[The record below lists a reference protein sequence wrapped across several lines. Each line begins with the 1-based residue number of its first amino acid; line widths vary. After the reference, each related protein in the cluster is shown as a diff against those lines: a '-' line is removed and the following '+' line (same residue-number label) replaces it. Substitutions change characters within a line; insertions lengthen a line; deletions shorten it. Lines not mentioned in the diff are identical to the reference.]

1 MCFFEAMKRFLFL
14 LLGLFVL
21 TVFAVVWLIDTAGT
35 TAFDEAKTE
44 VSVRKIGHEV
54 LLLSGDHTSR
64 VLPVE
69 RLAKNGYRLRFET
82 RFAFVPDSLIQTIH
96 RVAKA
101 EDLPSDYIV
110 RVRECSHNQVVYSY
124 TATGAVEKGIQCSE
138 RKQPKSCYAI
148 ELLLQPNDHLSGSL
162 IIGFSFGVILLV
174 LVVIVWWKRKSS
186 PKTAPLNELN
196 PESGIFVLGNYR
208 FHYRDRYLMLGSE
221 QIRLTAKQTKLLHLF
236 ATSPNEIIERTT
248 LMKVWEDEGV
258 IVGRSLDVF
267 VSKLRKI
274 FEIDPSV
281 RLMNVHS
288 RGYILEVDK

>member
-1 MCFFEAMKRFLFL
+1 MCFFEAMKRILFL
-14 LLGLFVL
+14 LLGLTML
-21 TVFAVVWLIDTAGT
+21 AVFALVWWTDASGT
-35 TAFDEAKTE
+35 TAFEEAKTE
-44 VSVRKIGHEV
+44 VSMRKIGHEV

-82 RFAFVPDSLIQTIH
+82 HFAFVPDSLIQTIH

-101 EDLPSDYIV
+101 EELPSDYIV
-110 RVRECSHNQVVYSY
+110 RVRECTHNQVVYSY
-124 TATGAVEKGIQCSE
+124 TATVAVEKGIQCSG
-138 RKQPKSCYAI
+138 RKQPKNCYSI
-148 ELLLQPNDHLSGSL
+148 ELLLQPNDHLSSTL
-162 IIGFSFGVILLV
+162 MIGFSLGFILLV
-174 LVVIVWWKRKSS
+174 LAIVVWWKWKSS
-186 PKTAPLNELN
+186 PKTAPLNESN
-196 PESGIFVLGNYR
+196 PESGIIVLGNYR

-236 ATSPNEIIERTT
+236 ANSPNEIIERTT

-288 RGYILEVDK
+288 RGYILQVDK

>member
-1 MCFFEAMKRFLFL
+1 MKRIHFL
-14 LLGLFVL
+14 LLGLTTL
-21 TVFAVVWLIDTAGT
+21 AVFALIWWNDAVGA
-35 TAFDEAKTE
+35 TAFQEANTE
-44 VSVRKIGHEV
+44 VSMRKIGHEV

-69 RLAKNGYRLRFET
+69 RLTKNNYRLRFEA
-82 RFAFVPDSLIQTIH
+82 RFEFVPDSLIQTIH

-101 EDLPSDYIV
+101 EQLPSEYIV
-110 RVRECSHNQVVYSY
+110 RVRECAHNQVVYSY
-124 TATGAVEKGIQCSE
+124 TATAAVERGIQCSA
-138 RKQPKSCYAI
+138 RKQLRNCYAI
-148 ELLLQPNDHLSGSL
+148 ELLFQPKERLSAIW
-162 IIGFSFGVILLV
+162 IIAFFFGFTILAFLV
-174 LVVIVWWKRKSS
+174 MVWMKRKQS
-186 PKTAPLNELN
+186 PKTTPMNESN
-196 PESGIFVLGNYR
+196 PESGVIVLGNYR

-236 ATSPNEIIERTT
+236 AISPNEIIERTT

-274 FEIDPSV
+274 FEVDPSV

-288 RGYILEVDK
+288 RGYILEVDV

>member
-1 MCFFEAMKRFLFL
+1 MCFFEAMKRILFL
-14 LLGLFVL
+14 LLGLTML
-21 TVFAVVWLIDTAGT
+21 AVFALVWWIDTAGT
-35 TAFDEAKTE
+35 TAFEEAKTE
-44 VSVRKIGHEV
+44 ASMRKIGHEV

-69 RLAKNGYRLRFET
+69 RLAKTGYRLRFET

-101 EDLPSDYIV
+101 EELPSDYIV
-110 RVRECSHNQVVYSY
+110 RVRECTHNKVVYSY
-124 TATGAVEKGIQCSE
+124 SATGVVEKGIQCSG
-138 RKQPKSCYAI
+138 RKQPKNCYAI
-148 ELLLQPNDHLSGSL
+148 ELLLQPNDRLSGSL
-162 IIGFSFGVILLV
+162 IIGFSFGAILLV
-174 LVVIVWWKRKSS
+174 LVTVVWWKRKPS
-186 PKTAPLNELN
+186 PKTTPLNESN
-196 PESGIFVLGNYR
+196 PESGVIVLGNYR
-208 FHYRDRYLMLGSE
+208 FHFRDRYLMLGSE

-236 ATSPNEIIERTT
+236 ANSPNEIIERTT

-274 FEIDPSV
+274 FEVDPSV